1 MKTISLLTVTLLG
14 TGLLFSGCSTLGLT
28 SEKIPKGAVSFEA
41 GEMIILDPLPL
52 ARVWRATESALGS
65 LNDLQLIPLKKEQD
79 GLGALVEAL
88 GAGGKQVRIKLRKAD
103 AKTTEIR
110 IRIGLGGDE
119 AYSQQLYESIRRNYS
134 D

>member
-1 MKTISLLTVTLLG
+1 MKTISLLTVSLLG
-14 TGLLFSGCSTLGLT
+14 AGLLFSGCVALGLT
-28 SEKIPKGAVSFEA
+28 SEKIPKGTVSFEA

-52 ARVWRATESALGS
+52 VRVWRATESALGS

-88 GAGGKQVRIKLRKAD
+88 GAGGKRVRIKLRKAD

-110 IRIGLGGDE
+110 IRIGLAGDE